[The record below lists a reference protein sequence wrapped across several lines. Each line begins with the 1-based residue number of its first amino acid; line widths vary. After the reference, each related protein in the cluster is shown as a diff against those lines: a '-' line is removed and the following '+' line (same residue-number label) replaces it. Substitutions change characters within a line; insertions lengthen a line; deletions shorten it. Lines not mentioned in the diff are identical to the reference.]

1 MHASQY
7 GQPQLGIRQIE
18 KTNAGIHNAGVK
30 NGGLTSA
37 AVTNTAKTLVSN
49 MINSST
55 AETDAKALA
64 VTNKSVT
71 SAVSFAE
78 KEMLIK
84 KNAVDA
90 LDLQKLEE
98 VAHVGVKVLGEI
110 RDPVKREGK
119 WKFSHPVE

>member
-1 MHASQY
+1 MPASPY

-18 KTNAGIHNAGVK
+18 KCNAGIHNAGVK

-71 SAVSFAE
+71 SAVGFAD
-78 KEMLIK
+78 KEMRIK

-110 RDPVKREGK
+110 RDPVKRDGK